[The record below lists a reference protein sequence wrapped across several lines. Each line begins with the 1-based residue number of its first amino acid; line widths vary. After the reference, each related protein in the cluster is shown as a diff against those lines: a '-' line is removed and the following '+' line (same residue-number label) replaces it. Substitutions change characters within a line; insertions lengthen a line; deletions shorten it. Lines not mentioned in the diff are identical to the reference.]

1 MHTHAKRKLSSLS
14 SVEASALL
22 SALNDCYQR
31 FEHLDLEALD
41 GLHETIAGLQLRL
54 RHISLSKASE
64 NSLDLCGIQAAWPPV
79 LRSTL
84 GQSEATSPL
93 IRDSRI
99 AGGDKPVSS
108 DGLDNLLARIDK
120 TFFTKT
126 ANGAKLLTDIVL
138 LRVAT
143 MLESGSQPVAS
154 IEPPQP
160 SPSPL
165 KPLTLAG
172 EGFAGPHT
180 PRSSIS
186 SMPRSR
192 SPSPASTKASP
203 TRHSRGASH
212 RSSADPA
219 LWVTV
224 PQAQSPSLD
233 ASPQL
238 IVLPDFVIPLTGLPG
253 THDDPDLDIT
263 VSGVC
268 DYLVALVPPDIG
280 PGLRDRPQ
288 LLQNAVPDVT
298 CFAIFQTKSGSGTE
312 LDVILP
318 KAVLAVAAFV
328 KRQKKSSMRGAV
340 TSGKEWM
347 FFVYN
352 SAKDG
357 RGGSYRTSPILSLD
371 SMEER
376 DIVVGLLKVWIE
388 KGYQDVDETEL
399 FW

>member
-1 MHTHAKRKLSSLS
+1 MNTHAKRKLSSLTS
-14 SVEASALL
+14 AEASALL

-41 GLHETIAGLQLRL
+41 GLHDTIASLQLRL
-54 RHISLSKASE
+54 RHISLTKVTE
-64 NSLDLCGIQAAWPPV
+64 NSLEVCGIQAASPPV

-84 GQSEATSPL
+84 GQSETTSPL

-120 TFFTKT
+120 TFFTKS
-126 ANGAKLLTDIVL
+126 ANGAKLVTDIVL

-143 MLESGSQPVAS
+143 MLESSNQPVES
-154 IEPPQP
+154 IEPTRP
-160 SPSPL
+160 SSSPL
-165 KPLTLAG
+165 KPLALAG
-172 EGFAGPHT
+172 EGYAPHT

-192 SPSPASTKASP
+192 SSSPVS
-203 TRHSRGASH
+203 RHSSPSRHVRGASH

-219 LWVTV
+219 LFVTI
-224 PQAQSPSLD
+224 PPSRSPSQD
-233 ASPQL
+233 AAPQL
-238 IVLPDFVIPLTGLPG
+238 IVLPDFVIPLTNLPA
-253 THDDPDLDIT
+253 TIDDQDSDIT

-268 DYLVALVPPDIG
+268 DYLIALVPPDIG

-288 LLQNAVPDVT
+288 LLRNEVPGVT
-298 CFAIFQTKSGSGTE
+298 CFAVFQTKSSSGTE
-312 LDVILP
+312 LDVLLP

-328 KRQKKSSMRGAV
+328 KRQKKPSMRGAV

-352 SAKDG
+352 TAHDG

-371 SMEER
+371 SVEER
-376 DIVVGLLKVWIE
+376 DVVVGLLKSWIE
-388 KGYQDVDETEL
+388 RGYEDVDETEL